1 MKDFLISI
9 LLFPLIIL
17 DLIISKLS
25 NGKHEIFN
33 YNNITLGEYDK

>member
-1 MKDFLISI
+1 MKNFLISI
-9 LLFPLIIL
+9 LLFPLVIL

-25 NGKHEIFN
+25 NNKYEIFN